1 MLPKGQSISKADRRA
16 INSPKQRM
24 DEFVLFAFLLFAA
37 NKSNSSVHC
46 LGESAAR
53 QSAFQFYLTFSAT
66 QWQLLFDWQPF
77 LKTNKSILIN
87 KITPVFIALEDV
99 KSVVPSKGHILFFHN
114 QGTRSH
120 IFVMSALA
128 QALLDHGYTITTVFY
143 AKSNIIH
150 ENYNEILIEDT

>member
-1 MLPKGQSISKADRRA
+1 MSITVCLIKKTKSFV
-16 INSPKQRM
+16 IN
-24 DEFVLFAFLLFAA
+24 E
-37 NKSNSSVHC
+37 
-46 LGESAAR
+46 
-53 QSAFQFYLTFSAT
+53 
-66 QWQLLFDWQPF
+66 
-77 LKTNKSILIN
+77 II
-87 KITPVFIALEDV
+87 PVSIALEDV

>member
-1 MLPKGQSISKADRRA
+1 MLP
-16 INSPKQRM
+16 
-24 DEFVLFAFLLFAA
+24 
-37 NKSNSSVHC
+37 
-46 LGESAAR
+46 
-53 QSAFQFYLTFSAT
+53 SAT
-66 QWQLLFDWQPF
+66 QWQPLFDQQSL
-77 LKTNKSILIN
+77 LKTNNGFLIN
-87 KITPVFIALEDV
+87 NIIPVFIALEDV
-99 KSVVPSKGHILFFHN
+99 KSAVPSKGHILFFHN

>member
-1 MLPKGQSISKADRRA
+1 M
-16 INSPKQRM
+16 
-24 DEFVLFAFLLFAA
+24 
-37 NKSNSSVHC
+37 
-46 LGESAAR
+46 
-53 QSAFQFYLTFSAT
+53 

-77 LKTNKSILIN
+77 LKTNIFFLS
-87 KITPVFIALEDV
+87 VFIVLEDV
-99 KSVVPSKGHILFFHN
+99 KIVVPSKGHILFFHN

>member
-1 MLPKGQSISKADRRA
+1 ML
-16 INSPKQRM
+16 
-24 DEFVLFAFLLFAA
+24 
-37 NKSNSSVHC
+37 
-46 LGESAAR
+46 
-53 QSAFQFYLTFSAT
+53 SAT
-66 QWQLLFDWQPF
+66 QWQPLFDQQPF
-77 LKTNKSILIN
+77 LKTNKGFLTN

-99 KSVVPSKGHILFFHN
+99 KSAVPSKGHILFFHN

>member
-1 MLPKGQSISKADRRA
+1 M
-16 INSPKQRM
+16 
-24 DEFVLFAFLLFAA
+24 AA
-37 NKSNSSVHC
+37 AVW
-46 LGESAAR
+46 LV
-53 QSAFQFYLTFSAT
+53 TFSKNKY
-66 QWQLLFDWQPF
+66 FF
-77 LKTNKSILIN
+77 LINKSI
-87 KITPVFIALEDV
+87 PVFIVLEDV
-99 KSVVPSKGHILFFHN
+99 KIVVPSKGHILFFHN